1 MSYKIE
7 YWNQL
12 FQIWIPYDSVEY
24 SSLQAAKKEI
34 ESYQEHKLGVKF
46 RILKIETVYTDK

>member
-1 MSYKIE
+1 MKYQIE

-12 FQIWIPYDSVEY
+12 FQLWIPYDSVEY

-34 ESYQEHKLGVKF
+34 ESYKEHKLGVKF
-46 RILKIETVYTDK
+46 RIIKTEIVYTDK